1 MRKENG
7 SAEAVAVAKREKELA
22 FYASKFLSSSI
33 GKFIKADLDGEITK
47 LLNEIA
53 GYKPLNHDEYITK
66 VGALNALRGW
76 QGKLLSHAKNKEVY
90 EKLYQQR
97 VEEYA
102 RQLAA
107 ANQ

>member
-22 FYASKFLSSSI
+22 FYASKFMSSQI
-33 GKFIKADLDGEITK
+33 GKFIKADLDLEITK
-47 LLNEIA
+47 LLNDIA
-53 GYKPLNHDEYITK
+53 GRKPLNHEDYISK
-66 VGALNALRGW
+66 VGALNALRNW
-76 QGKLLSHAKNKEVY
+76 QNKLLEHAKNKDAY
-90 EKLYQQR
+90 EKMYQQR

-107 ANQ
+107 TNR